1 MTPPRVVV
9 IGGGAAGLIAA
20 GRAAEAGASVILVEK
35 NQTVGSKLILSGK
48 GRCNLTSG
56 EEDLEVFLSKFG
68 PKGKFLYSAFSRFGP
83 RETLEFFHSRGLA
96 TKMERGKRIF
106 PARGGSEQV
115 VTCLLNYLKD
125 GGAAVYR
132 NREAI
137 NLEIRNGTVVRFLL
151 RGQEVEG
158 DAFILCT
165 GGRSFRKTG
174 STGDGYRFAQRAG
187 HTIIPPRPA
196 LCPVKTKEKWPL
208 IARGLMLKNVSL
220 TLLRNGEVLA
230 QRFGELL
237 LTHFGISGPIAMDMS
252 REIADAEAL
261 GGASLAIDLKPAL
274 SHEVLSARIGRDFA
288 AFSPLPFR
296 EALKDLL
303 PRGIIPVVLSLATI
317 PPDQKAGQIT
327 TEEISKLAALL
338 KAIPLTPDGLL
349 GFDWAIV
356 TAGGVDLREV
366 DPRTMQSK
374 LVKNLYIAGELLD
387 LDGPT
392 GGFNLQMCWS
402 TGYIAGESAALATG
416 PH

>member
-1 MTPPRVVV
+1 MSPRRVVV
-9 IGGGAAGLIAA
+9 IGGGAAGLMAA
-20 GRAAEAGASVILVEK
+20 GRAAEAGASVVLVEK
-35 NQTVGSKLILSGK
+35 NQTVGSKLVLSGK

-56 EEDLEVFLSKFG
+56 EEDMEVFLSKFG

-83 RETLEFFHSRGLA
+83 RETLEFFHSRGLE

-106 PARGGSEQV
+106 PARGGSEGV
-115 VTCLLNYLKD
+115 VNCLLNYLKE

-137 NLEIRNGTVVRFLL
+137 NLEIKNGSVVRFLL
-151 RGQEVEG
+151 RGQEIEG

-187 HTIIPPRPA
+187 HTVVDPRPA
-196 LCPVKTKEKWPL
+196 LCPVRTKEKWPL
-208 IARGLMLKNVSL
+208 VARGLMLKNVSL
-220 TLLRNGEVLA
+220 TLLREGKILSK
-230 QRFGELL
+230 RFGELL

-252 REIADAEAL
+252 REIADAETLGNAAL
-261 GGASLAIDLKPAL
+261 EIDLKPAL
-274 SHEVLSARIGRDFA
+274 SPEILSARIGRDFA
-288 AFSPLPFR
+288 AFSSLPFR

-303 PRGIIPVVLSLATI
+303 PRGIIPVIVSLASI
-317 PPDQKAGQIT
+317 PPDQKAGQT
-327 TEEISKLAALL
+327 SPEEIQRLAALL
-338 KAIPLTPDGLL
+338 KAIPLTPEGLL

-366 DPRTMQSK
+366 DPRTMHSK

-402 TGYIAGESAALATG
+402 TGHIAGESAALAVE
-416 PH
+416 